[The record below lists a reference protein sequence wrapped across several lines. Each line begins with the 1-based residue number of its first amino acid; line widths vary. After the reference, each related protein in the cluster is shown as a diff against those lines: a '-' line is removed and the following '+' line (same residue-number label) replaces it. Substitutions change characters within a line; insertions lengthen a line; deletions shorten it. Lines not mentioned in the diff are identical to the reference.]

1 MGIRRG
7 QKMMTA
13 KFTMCP
19 NAGASVSQK
28 TVVMFDVFEVGQF
41 EIGQEVG
48 RIWTESPADANPG
61 RWQFSEVKRGVSIGG
76 PSEYF
81 DTKEDA
87 LVAFEG
93 RFRKPDE
100 I

>member
-1 MGIRRG
+1 
-7 QKMMTA
+7 MTA

-19 NAGASVSQK
+19 NTAASVHVK
-28 TVVMFDVFEVGQF
+28 TVMTFDVFEIGQY

-48 RIWTESPADANPG
+48 RIWTESAVDVNPR
-61 RWQFSEVKRGVSIGG
+61 RWQFSQVKGGVNIGE

-87 LVAFEG
+87 LAAFE
-93 RFRKPDE
+93 RNFE
-100 I
+100 A

>member
-1 MGIRRG
+1 MEIRRG
-7 QKMMTA
+7 QKRMTMTA

-19 NAGASVSQK
+19 NTGASVSQE
-28 TVVMFDVFEVGQF
+28 TVVFDVFEVGQF

-48 RIWTESPADANPG
+48 RIWTERAADVNPG
-61 RWQFSEVKRGVSIGG
+61 GWQFSEVKGGVSIGG

-93 RFRKPDE
+93 KFRKR
-100 I
+100 